1 MAEVKDYSAEAL
13 MRKEKESVELDTD
26 GVNEESVEIK
36 SSVDKDKLRKAV
48 IEGKY

>member
-1 MAEVKDYSAEAL
+1 M
-13 MRKEKESVELDTD
+13 T
-26 GVNEESVEIK
+26 GGTQTEESVEIK